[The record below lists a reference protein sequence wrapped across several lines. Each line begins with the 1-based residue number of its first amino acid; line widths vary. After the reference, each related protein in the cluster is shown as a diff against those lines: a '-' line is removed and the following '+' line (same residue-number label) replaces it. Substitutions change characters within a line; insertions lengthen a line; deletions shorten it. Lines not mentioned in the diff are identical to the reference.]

1 MNSLRNLIPSP
12 LRPAAKRIR
21 SLLRSLSPTVHQS
34 PLSVT
39 DCRAEVY
46 PDRAVA
52 PIECGRSFFVPLTV
66 VNHAPATI
74 SPLGP
79 FAVGV
84 QVLWKTHDGKE
95 SGMPAGF
102 APLPRPLFAGE
113 GLKHTFSFPCPTSLG
128 DYQAEFAVVQ
138 RGGPAFERVGRRT
151 PLDIHVTHPYDG
163 NFNYHQIYSQ
173 SDLSRD
179 FWTASGPGTKAEFD
193 RLVPIKL
200 NLLKDLGLTPDSKL
214 LDIGCG
220 TGLLATAAEG
230 FLSDRGLYYGTD
242 LAKEAVE
249 FCQQHYRR
257 PNFRFCVNGM
267 TDVPIDGIAF
277 DMAVFFSVFTHTY
290 ADESAFLLAEA
301 KRLLTPN
308 GVIFADVFTSP
319 LVAREA
325 GSRYAVEV
333 NRQHFLKLVNLVGLK
348 AEVVMSSP
356 WQGKASREF
365 FKFTRK

>member
-1 MNSLRNLIPSP
+1 MNSLRKLVPTS
-12 LRPAAKRIR
+12 LRPAARQVR
-21 SLLRSLSPTVHQS
+21 SLLRSLAPTVHQS
-34 PLSVT
+34 ALPL
-39 DCRAEVY
+39 DNCRAEVAAE
-46 PDRAVA
+46 RSLG

-66 VNHAPATI
+66 VNHTPAAI

-84 QVLWKTHDGKE
+84 QVLWKTHDGRE
-95 SGMPAGF
+95 CGMPAGF

-113 GLKHTFSFPCPTSLG
+113 ELQHTFRFPCPTSLG

-138 RGGPAFERVGRRT
+138 RGGPEFERVGRRT

-230 FLSDRGLYYGTD
+230 FLSDRGLYFGTD
-242 LAKEAVE
+242 LAREAVE
-249 FCQQHYRR
+249 FCQQRYRR

-267 TDVPIDGIAF
+267 TEVPIDGIAF

-290 ADESAFLLAEA
+290 ADESVLLLAEA
-301 KRLLTPN
+301 KRLLAPG
-308 GVIFADVFTSP
+308 GVIFADLFMSP

-333 NRQHFLKLVNLVGLK
+333 NREHFLKLVALVGLK
-348 AEVVMSSP
+348 VEVVMTSP

-365 FKFTRK
+365 FKFTRN